1 MSPTV
6 SKEFRNLALD
16 AVDDG
21 LAVLG
26 DESVIHA
33 FYDCLQKR
41 WQIKREEIFGNLN
54 ILHGFMEYMF
64 QEATRILEKRMAK
77 SLYRKVGL
85 LFTVHADWTLMQY
98 VEEARVSHQSNEKS
112 RGESEVCQNRK
123 RGNLR

>member
-6 SKEFRNLALD
+6 SKEFKHLALD

-41 WQIKREEIFGNLN
+41 WQIKREEIFDNLN

-85 LFTVHADWTLMQY
+85 LFTVHADWTLISMLKKPGCHI
-98 VEEARVSHQSNEKS
+98 RVTKKA
-112 RGESEVCQNRK
+112 G
-123 RGNLR
+123 GI